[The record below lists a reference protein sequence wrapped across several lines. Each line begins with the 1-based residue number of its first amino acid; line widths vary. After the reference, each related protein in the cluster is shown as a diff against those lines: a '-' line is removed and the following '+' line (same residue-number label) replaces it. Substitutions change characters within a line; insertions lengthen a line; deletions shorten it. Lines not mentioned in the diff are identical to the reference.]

1 MMVVIL
7 PLLLLLLLGSSP
19 TAHAAHEEHEEF
31 TVLDTRSLKPH
42 AACSGHRGTFAGP
55 DFQ

>member
-1 MMVVIL
+1 MVVIL